1 MAQYTLIEAQTM
13 LALYI
18 EAEKKVL
25 TGQSYSIGDRALTRA
40 DLEEIKEGRKE
51 WAAQVENLTAGRDAI
66 PVTGIIPRDG

>member
-1 MAQYTLIEAQTM
+1 MAQYTLVEAQTM

-25 TGQSYSIGDRALTRA
+25 AGQSYSIGDRALTRA
-40 DLEEIKEGRKE
+40 DLEEIKKGRQE
-51 WAAQVENLTAGRDAI
+51 WADLVTNISEGRDAM